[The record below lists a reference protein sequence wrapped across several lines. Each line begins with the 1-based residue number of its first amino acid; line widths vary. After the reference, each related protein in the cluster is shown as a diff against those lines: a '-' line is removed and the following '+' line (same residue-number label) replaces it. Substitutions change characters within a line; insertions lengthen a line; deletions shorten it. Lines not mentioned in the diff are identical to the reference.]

1 MCHLIN
7 ILYLVYILIIAHCH
21 FPMSVYFYCRAL
33 RALVHIC
40 IESFQ
45 GPCPGPLNKTVYT
58 IICAFVSIHHH
69 RPSDRA
75 APALGVVSLRHIDTC
90 VYSVKCLLA

>member
-7 ILYLVYILIIAHCH
+7 ILYLVYILIIANCHCL
-21 FPMSVYFYCRAL
+21 MSVYFYCRAL

-45 GPCPGPLNKTVYT
+45 GPCPGPLNKTIYT
-58 IICAFVSIHHH
+58 ITL
-69 RPSDRA
+69 P
-75 APALGVVSLRHIDTC
+75 
-90 VYSVKCLLA
+90 